1 MLGRADAEAQAV
13 RLHRIRRPDGRGGRA
28 AADVHELPRA
38 GVQLRPQLLGIGARH
53 ADDRRHLALAGAGDR
68 RDPARLGPADRHRDG
83 LERNQRAGGR
93 RAAGG
98 VRGSR
103 AGRGARPA
111 QEAKVVPPLLQI
123 RGVSKHFGGFAAL
136 SEVSLEVAPGERFG
150 LIGPNGS
157 GKTTLINCVSGA
169 LRNES
174 GSIVFD
180 GAEISRLPAYQRT
193 RRGIARSFQIPR
205 PFKTMSVLENLVVP
219 LEYVAHRRT
228 LHTAD
233 TWDEAMAILRQM
245 GMAEKADSP
254 SNLLSQVE
262 LRKLE
267 LARAMA
273 ARPRLLISDEA
284 MAGLAGN
291 EVDEVLKILFDLNA
305 AGITIIMIEHIMQ
318 AVMRFSQRVIC
329 LDAGRIICEG
339 TSTEDIVNLGVA
351 MVPEGRRLFP
361 KLSVEENLLLGAFR
375 KPARPDIGRNLAFS
389 FEIFP
394 VLAERRRQLAG
405 SLSGGQQQML
415 AIGRALMS
423 SPRLLLVDEPSVG
436 LAPILVSHT
445 ITKIKELKQR
455 YGLTVLMAEQNFHQA
470 IRIAD
475 RGYIIVHGEIV
486 FDGRTVAELEQNPL
500 VKNYYLGSAA

>member
-1 MLGRADAEAQAV
+1 MALELRISAIDAGYGAV
-13 RLHRIRRPDGRGGRA
+13 RALH
-28 AADVHELPRA
+28 
-38 GVQLRPQLLGIGARH
+38 
-53 ADDRRHLALAGAGDR
+53 
-68 RDPARLGPADRHRDG
+68 
-83 LERNQRAGGR
+83 
-93 RAAGG
+93 
-98 VRGSR
+98 
-103 AGRGARPA
+103 
-111 QEAKVVPPLLQI
+111 
-123 RGVSKHFGGFAAL
+123 GVSKHFGGFAAL

-205 PFKTMSVLENLVVP
+205 PFKSMSVLENLVVP

-233 TWDEAMAILRQM
+233 TWEEAMAILRQM
-245 GMAEKADSP
+245 RMAEKADSP

-291 EVDEVLKILFDLNA
+291 EVDEVLEILLELNRT
-305 AGITIIMIEHIMQ
+305 GITIIMIEHIMQ

-339 TSTEDIVNLGVA
+339 TPAEIVKNLEVQKA
-351 MVPEGRRLFP
+351 Y
-361 KLSVEENLLLGAFR
+361 LGA
-375 KPARPDIGRNLAFS
+375 
-389 FEIFP
+389 
-394 VLAERRRQLAG
+394 
-405 SLSGGQQQML
+405 
-415 AIGRALMS
+415 
-423 SPRLLLVDEPSVG
+423 
-436 LAPILVSHT
+436 
-445 ITKIKELKQR
+445 
-455 YGLTVLMAEQNFHQA
+455 
-470 IRIAD
+470 
-475 RGYIIVHGEIV
+475 
-486 FDGRTVAELEQNPL
+486 
-500 VKNYYLGSAA
+500 

>member
-28 AADVHELPRA
+28 AADVYELPRA
-38 GVQLRPQLLGIGARH
+38 GVQLRPQLFGIGARH

-68 RDPARLGPADRHRDG
+68 RDPARLGPADRHRDD

-103 AGRGARPA
+103 PGWSARPA
-111 QEAKVVPPLLQI
+111 QEAKMVPPLLQI

-219 LEYVAHRRT
+219 LGYVVGLNDADAHVEARRILET
-228 LHTAD
+228 IGLAD
-233 TWDEAMAILRQM
+233 
-245 GMAEKADSP
+245 KAATP
-254 SNLLSQVE
+254 SHRLSQVE

-267 LARAMA
+267 LAR
-273 ARPRLLISDEA
+273 
-284 MAGLAGN
+284 
-291 EVDEVLKILFDLNA
+291 
-305 AGITIIMIEHIMQ
+305 
-318 AVMRFSQRVIC
+318 
-329 LDAGRIICEG
+329 
-339 TSTEDIVNLGVA
+339 
-351 MVPEGRRLFP
+351 
-361 KLSVEENLLLGAFR
+361 
-375 KPARPDIGRNLAFS
+375 
-389 FEIFP
+389 
-394 VLAERRRQLAG
+394 
-405 SLSGGQQQML
+405 
-415 AIGRALMS
+415 
-423 SPRLLLVDEPSVG
+423 
-436 LAPILVSHT
+436 
-445 ITKIKELKQR
+445 
-455 YGLTVLMAEQNFHQA
+455 
-470 IRIAD
+470 
-475 RGYIIVHGEIV
+475 
-486 FDGRTVAELEQNPL
+486 
-500 VKNYYLGSAA
+500 